1 MFTRETRLKIESELL
16 QAEQA
21 RAQGYTGRA
30 RVCARRAAG
39 IAARE
44 YLNFMGIAYNDPSAV
59 AVLEL
64 LRRAENSPAPI
75 KMPIDYLL
83 MRVDTDYNLPVDV
96 DLIEQAKTLISVL
109 EKIISGE
116 NLDHELN

>member
-1 MFTRETRLKIESELL
+1 MKIEGELL

-21 RAQGYTGRA
+21 RREGFPGRA

-44 YLNFMGIAYNDPSAV
+44 YLTFLGMAYNDPSAV

-64 LRRAENSPAPI
+64 VRRAENIPAAIKTPI
-75 KMPIDYLL
+75 EYLL
-83 MRVDTDYNLPVDV
+83 MRVDADYNLPVDV
-96 DLIEQAKTLISVL
+96 DLIEQARTLISSL

-116 NLDHELN
+116 NLDH